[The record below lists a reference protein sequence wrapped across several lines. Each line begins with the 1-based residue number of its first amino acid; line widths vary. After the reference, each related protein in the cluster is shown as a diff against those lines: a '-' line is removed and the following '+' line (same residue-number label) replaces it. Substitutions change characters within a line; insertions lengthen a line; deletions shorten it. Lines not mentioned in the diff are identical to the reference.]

1 MLDYSIGLCF
11 IMIILWLS
19 DSLTDLQMTVNSRVA
34 FATKNVVVQVPR
46 TVTED
51 VCVPVTVSQPRQDCR
66 LVAREECDIM
76 EMDETYQHCSVISD
90 PREKTE
96 KKCSYKVKSKNSQLL

>member
-1 MLDYSIGLCF
+1 MMPNPPTCAFGRIYTHDVNFLHLSQHPTTPKMLL
-11 IMIILWLS
+11 L
-19 DSLTDLQMTVNSRVA
+19 
-34 FATKNVVVQVPR
+34 QVPR

-66 LVAREECDIM
+66 RVPREECDIM